1 MVAESTNHL
10 LVGSPE
16 VIAEGVLSSWDLVAH
31 YAQPSGRGG
40 GGEIG

>member
-1 MVAESTNHL
+1 MVRDSTNHL

-16 VIAEGVLSSWDLVAH
+16 LLPEGVLSSWDLVAH

-40 GGEIG
+40 GETG